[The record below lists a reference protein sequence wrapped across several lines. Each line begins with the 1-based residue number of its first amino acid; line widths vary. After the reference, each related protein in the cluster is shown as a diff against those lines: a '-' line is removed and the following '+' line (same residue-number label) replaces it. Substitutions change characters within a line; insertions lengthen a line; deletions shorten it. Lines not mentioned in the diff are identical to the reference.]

1 MSSLADRDPVADA
14 AAMGRSAQVVAS
26 ALVAA
31 RFLPIWL
38 AMAVLLVVAALF
50 APSTLENTSWSYI
63 LPFMTILAIA
73 ALGQM
78 LVVMQAGID
87 LSTAGT
93 ISLCANV
100 LVGVSV
106 GSNHGL
112 AVGMLVCV
120 GLGALVG
127 LVNGVLVGIVRLNPL
142 IVTLA
147 VGQIVLAYSSKY
159 ARENTVS
166 LQVPESLSSWAAEK
180 PLGISAVFWTGAAI
194 AIAVALVL
202 RYTTAGRRF
211 QAVGANPRAAW
222 MAGLRVRTHVVFA
235 YTAAGVLYAV
245 AAILLAGVRISI
257 DSGFGAAYLLAP
269 IAAVVLAGAALSGG
283 LASATSTWMA
293 ALALTFLTEML
304 LIFGLSAA
312 LQFIVFGAAIIVGML
327 VSGDRVASLL
337 GRVLRMIET
346 RSGGGKRT
354 RSQRDHQ
361 LRQAGKGGTMEGR
374 NESEVPR
381 KRSRNAGVLAL
392 LVLGA
397 ALALALVSASSGG
410 TGSKQINAAKPPA
423 VIATG
428 KGFGEVY
435 AAKTSTLK
443 HTLFKAT
450 LLPKDKVSRNIAL
463 AGLGRADRKVNLA
476 LALRCW
482 KNNGCS
488 TGTGGKLTVAYHRAV
503 RRERLPPDV
512 EDGVHPPGADVS
524 AGRQD
529 HLLERTRGLHQGVR
543 RLESGDRPGC
553 RPDRHLSGL
562 RRRHDPGDEGG
573 DRRRNPGCDVCLGLR
588 QRSRQELPDGRR

>member
-38 AMAVLLVVAALF
+38 AMAALLVVAALF

-87 LSTAGT
+87 LSTAGV

-194 AIAVALVL
+194 AVAVALAL
-202 RYTTAGRRF
+202 RYTSAGRRF

-222 MAGLRVRTHVVFA
+222 MAGLRVRSHVVFA
-235 YTAAGVLYAV
+235 YTAAGVLYVV
-245 AAILLAGVRISI
+245 AAILLAGVRVSI

-337 GRVLRMIET
+337 GRVLRMMET

-354 RSQRDHQ
+354 V
-361 LRQAGKGGTMEGR
+361 
-374 NESEVPR
+374 NEV
-381 KRSRNAGVLAL
+381 
-392 LVLGA
+392 
-397 ALALALVSASSGG
+397 
-410 TGSKQINAAKPPA
+410 
-423 VIATG
+423 
-428 KGFGEVY
+428 
-435 AAKTSTLK
+435 TS
-443 HTLFKAT
+443 
-450 LLPKDKVSRNIAL
+450 
-463 AGLGRADRKVNLA
+463 
-476 LALRCW
+476 
-482 KNNGCS
+482 
-488 TGTGGKLTVAYHRAV
+488 
-503 RRERLPPDV
+503 
-512 EDGVHPPGADVS
+512 
-524 AGRQD
+524 
-529 HLLERTRGLHQGVR
+529 
-543 RLESGDRPGC
+543 
-553 RPDRHLSGL
+553 
-562 RRRHDPGDEGG
+562 
-573 DRRRNPGCDVCLGLR
+573 
-588 QRSRQELPDGRR
+588 

>member
-1 MSSLADRDPVADA
+1 MVDTSRSRCAEWTPGRGSPFTILPLSIGRSVSSPGDGERVADA
-14 AAMGRSAQVVAS
+14 ATMGRSAQVVAG

-38 AMAVLLVVAALF
+38 ATAALLVIAAFF
-50 APSTLENTSWSYI
+50 APSTLEHTSWSYI
-63 LPFMTILAIA
+63 LPYMTILAIA

-87 LSTAGT
+87 LSTAGV
-93 ISLCANV
+93 ISLCGNV

-112 AVGMLVCV
+112 AVGMLVCL

-127 LVNGVLVGIVRLNPL
+127 LVNGILVGIVRLNPL

-147 VGQIVLAYSSKY
+147 VGQIALAWSSKY
-159 ARENTVS
+159 AREHTIS
-166 LQVPESLSSWAAEK
+166 LQVPGSLASWAAAK

-194 AIAVALVL
+194 AIAVAFVL

-235 YTAAGVLYAV
+235 YTAAGVLYGG

-257 DSGFGAAYLLAP
+257 DPAFGASYLLAP

-337 GRVLRMIET
+337 GSLLRRIE
-346 RSGGGKRT
+346 
-354 RSQRDHQ
+354 
-361 LRQAGKGGTMEGR
+361 A
-374 NESEVPR
+374 
-381 KRSRNAGVLAL
+381 
-392 LVLGA
+392 
-397 ALALALVSASSGG
+397 
-410 TGSKQINAAKPPA
+410 
-423 VIATG
+423 
-428 KGFGEVY
+428 
-435 AAKTSTLK
+435 
-443 HTLFKAT
+443 
-450 LLPKDKVSRNIAL
+450 
-463 AGLGRADRKVNLA
+463 
-476 LALRCW
+476 
-482 KNNGCS
+482 
-488 TGTGGKLTVAYHRAV
+488 
-503 RRERLPPDV
+503 
-512 EDGVHPPGADVS
+512 S
-524 AGRQD
+524 AGT
-529 HLLERTRGLHQGVR
+529 HPEVKENT
-543 RLESGDRPGC
+543 S
-553 RPDRHLSGL
+553 
-562 RRRHDPGDEGG
+562 
-573 DRRRNPGCDVCLGLR
+573 
-588 QRSRQELPDGRR
+588 